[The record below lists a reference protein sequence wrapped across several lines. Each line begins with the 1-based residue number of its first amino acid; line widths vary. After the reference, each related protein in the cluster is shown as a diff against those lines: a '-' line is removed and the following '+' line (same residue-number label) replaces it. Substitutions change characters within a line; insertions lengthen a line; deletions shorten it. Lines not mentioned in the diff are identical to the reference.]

1 MPTGTVTYSAVL
13 FDLDGTLCEQAQ
25 SPEAV
30 YRGAFEAAG
39 IEPFGEPDDLW
50 AALGDSPPPDD
61 EANYL
66 AAGFTKVAAQHGRA
80 PVDAVA
86 LGEGFLKVVDY
97 ARVTP
102 SPGAETAVETARN
115 HARVGVV
122 TNGPES
128 RQAQKLD
135 ALPFG
140 DRFEAIVYAGDL
152 PRRKPHRDPFD
163 AALEA
168 LDVSASDAL
177 YVGDSLEYDVA
188 GAQNAG
194 LTSAW
199 YSPTGADPEPY
210 RPEHVLGSL
219 SDLGGVVDP

>member
-1 MPTGTVTYSAVL
+1 VTYSAVL

-39 IEPFGEPDDLW
+39 IEPFGDPDDLW

-61 EANYL
+61 QASYL

-80 PVDAVA
+80 PVDATA
-86 LGEGFLKVVDY
+86 LGEGFLEVVDY
-97 ARVTP
+97 AQVTP
-102 SPGAETAVETARN
+102 SPGAQTAVETARN

-128 RQAQKLD
+128 RQAGKLD
-135 ALPFG
+135 ALAFG
-140 DRFEAIVYAGDL
+140 NRFETVVYAGDL

-163 AALEA
+163 AALDA
-168 LDVSASDAL
+168 LDVAPSDAL

-194 LTSAW
+194 LASAW
-199 YSPTGADPEPY
+199 YSPTEADPEPY

-219 SDLGGVVDP
+219 SDLASVVEP